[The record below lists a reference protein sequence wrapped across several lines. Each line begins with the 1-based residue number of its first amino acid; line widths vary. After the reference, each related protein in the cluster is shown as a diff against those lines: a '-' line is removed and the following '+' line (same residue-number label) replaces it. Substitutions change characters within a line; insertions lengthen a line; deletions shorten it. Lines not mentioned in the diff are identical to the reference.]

1 MSVVG
6 QLPAVKRQQQS
17 SPPPHPSSS
26 LASRRPSV
34 RRRPSGRGGANG
46 SDETTDLPAGLEELI
61 CPAAAAVRA
70 VHLCVHRR
78 RRSREAFESS
88 DGGGG
93 QPDFGRP
100 WRIIGD
106 VVHSSLQLSSALRQ
120 PDGRTDRR
128 TDGLWVRYLALA
140 GGWKALECGRKTK
153 AAHDWTRFGRRLSGQ
168 NRRMRIEIGLGIRA
182 RNLELFLDAAV
193 GGGRRGKQVGQ
204 LIVVADARLPRTT
217 TTAAIQRDVNC
228 CRSPARLPTRSEADE
243 SRALALSEPRESS
256 RPPQLSQD
264 GGIRLVISF
273 RRNEQ
278 QRQQQQ
284 QRRGEQNEQGALL
297 AQLQRLWWRNTN

>member
-6 QLPAVKRQQQS
+6 QLPAVKQQS

-88 DGGGG
+88 DGGG

-120 PDGRTDRR
+120 PAGRTDGRA
-128 TDGLWVRYLALA
+128 DGLWVRYLALA

-182 RNLELFLDAAV
+182 RNLELFLAAV
-193 GGGRRGKQVGQ
+193 GVGRGGKQVGQ

-217 TTAAIQRDVNC
+217 TAAPRYRETLIAAGARHDCRRDPRRMRAELWLSVSCARARDHLSSHKTAALD
-228 CRSPARLPTRSEADE
+228 
-243 SRALALSEPRESS
+243 
-256 RPPQLSQD
+256 
-264 GGIRLVISF
+264 
-273 RRNEQ
+273 
-278 QRQQQQ
+278 
-284 QRRGEQNEQGALL
+284 
-297 AQLQRLWWRNTN
+297 